1 MFAHIKAQVR
11 NPGMPQSGF
20 TLDQI
25 MHLHINFDKLGLVR
39 GSIYTE
45 LPKRTALKKE
55 MINPKNN
62 DEQCF
67 KCVVIATLLHEEIDQ
82 GPHCTSKLQNYED
95 QHNWRGLKFPLA
107 LQKIG
112 KFEKSSPDIAV
123 KGYLAAR

>member
-25 MHLHINFDKLGLVR
+25 MHLHINFDKLG
-39 GSIYTE
+39 
-45 LPKRTALKKE
+45 
-55 MINPKNN
+55 NN

-82 GPHCTSKLQNYED
+82 GPHCTSKLQNYEN

>member
-1 MFAHIKAQVR
+1 
-11 NPGMPQSGF
+11 
-20 TLDQI
+20 
-25 MHLHINFDKLGLVR
+25 MHLCINFHKLALVR
-39 GSIYTE
+39 RSMYTE

-55 MINPKNN
+55 IISPKNN

-82 GPHCTSKLQNYED
+82 GPQRISKLQNYEN

-112 KFEKSSPDIAV
+112 KFEKSNPDIAV